1 MMGDEKPASPCAATA
16 VGAFVALTRFVRT
29 TGLPVGLSVA
39 ERRNL
44 RSRHEEEPN
53 VPRYFMHLIDSTE
66 VLLDPEGLEMP
77 AEAVKRAA
85 LTAARDCM
93 CGDVR
98 NGELDLRYRIDVHD
112 ESGDVVH
119 RLPFS
124 DAVDV
129 LSPD

>member
-1 MMGDEKPASPCAATA
+1 
-16 VGAFVALTRFVRT
+16 
-29 TGLPVGLSVA
+29 
-39 ERRNL
+39 
-44 RSRHEEEPN
+44 
-53 VPRYFMHLIDSTE
+53 VPRYFMHLIDRTE

-124 DAVDV
+124 GAVDV